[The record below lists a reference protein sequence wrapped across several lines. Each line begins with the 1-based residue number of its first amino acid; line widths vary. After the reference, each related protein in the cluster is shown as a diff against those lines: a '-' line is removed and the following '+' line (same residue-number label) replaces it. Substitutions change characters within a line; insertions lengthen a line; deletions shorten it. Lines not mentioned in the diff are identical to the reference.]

1 MSNSGRFQGLN
12 SAFGFFRIFDVAF
25 VIPGALVYI
34 VPQITSSQSLLERF
48 VPGGLF
54 SSPFHS
60 GGEWVQN
67 LGALVSFFVVLY
79 VTGIVC
85 HAIARQ
91 VREWVVELQDRK
103 GSQASDSP
111 SLDGASEIGIYL
123 WNLASLS
130 WNCAAAL
137 VIGAVLR
144 WKWDLGTIIILM
156 VGLVLVRQGCEFR
169 AGYRSMAKAKED
181 SRGGTS

>member
-1 MSNSGRFQGLN
+1 MINSGRFQGLN

-25 VIPGALVYI
+25 LIPGALVYI
-34 VPQITSSQSLLERF
+34 VPKTTSSHSLLERLG
-48 VPGGLF
+48 PGGLF
-54 SSPFHS
+54 PSPS
-60 GGEWVQN
+60 LPVSEWVQK
-67 LGALVSFFVVLY
+67 LGALVSFVVVLY

-91 VREWVVELQDRK
+91 VREWLIKLKNRN
-103 GSQASDSP
+103 GSQESDSP
-111 SLDGASEIGIYL
+111 SLDRASEVGIYL

-137 VIGAVLR
+137 AIGAILR
-144 WKWDLGTIIILM
+144 WKLDLGTVIILI

-169 AGYRSMAKAKED
+169 AGYRSMA
-181 SRGGTS
+181 